1 MSMADINALLR
12 DQKAEQKSDME
23 EMFAKQRDVE
33 KEEREKDKD
42 NLVQEFCAGV
52 KEEISVEMKPI
63 EDRTVQ
69 TEKKTEM
76 MGDQVKELYKK
87 VINSWKR

>member
-1 MSMADINALLR
+1 
-12 DQKAEQKSDME
+12 
-23 EMFAKQRDVE
+23 
-33 KEEREKDKD
+33 
-42 NLVQEFCAGV
+42 
-52 KEEISVEMKPI
+52 MKPI

-69 TEKKTEM
+69 IEKKTEM

>member
-1 MSMADINALLR
+1 MADINALLR

-33 KEEREKDKD
+33 KKEREKDKD
-42 NLVQEFCAGV
+42 NLLREIRAGV
-52 KEEISVEMKPI
+52 KEEISVKMKPI
-63 EDRTVQ
+63 EDRTGQ
-69 TEKKTEM
+69 TEKKTEK

>member
-42 NLVQEFCAGV
+42 NLV
-52 KEEISVEMKPI
+52 
-63 EDRTVQ
+63 
-69 TEKKTEM
+69 
-76 MGDQVKELYKK
+76 
-87 VINSWKR
+87 